1 MRIGAV
7 IGGELKVEGRRA
19 MAKNIEHRTLNIQC
33 GNFNSDGP
41 AWLRSGFA
49 AASAASPFL

>member
-1 MRIGAV
+1 MGIGAV